1 MTSAP
6 STSPEE
12 LATVTRPPRYRRIK
26 QVGTALGLLLLIAAV
41 VTVLRQTDTIAA
53 ARLAVR
59 DMPAAQIAM
68 HVTVLLASVALNVV
82 LTGALFSLLI
92 SRYGR
97 VGRMEMQALISAA
110 TLLNYIPLRPGL
122 FGRLAYHRAY
132 NNIPLTDS
140 VKTVLQAA
148 LISAIVSAY
157 VVLASLLAAR
167 GFGEIRTLAFAPFPV
182 LLVTAAFW
190 PAVRIWL
197 LAGAVRLMEL
207 LLIAARYHAAFALIG
222 SPIDTATATTLAC
235 VSTIASMVPFLSNGL
250 GLREWAVGLLAPLL
264 AACDMTQAMTADLV
278 NRAAELLIVLIAGL
292 AGLGWLMQHR
302 RATHARRHASESES
316 QSAA

>member
-1 MTSAP
+1 
-6 STSPEE
+6 
-12 LATVTRPPRYRRIK
+12 
-26 QVGTALGLLLLIAAV
+26 LIA
-41 VTVLRQTDTIAA
+41 
-53 ARLAVR
+53 
-59 DMPAAQIAM
+59 
-68 HVTVLLASVALNVV
+68 
-82 LTGALFSLLI
+82 
-92 SRYGR
+92 
-97 VGRMEMQALISAA
+97 AA
-110 TLLNYIPLRPGL
+110 TLLNYVPLRPGL

-132 NNIPLTDS
+132 NCIPLTDS

-148 LISAIVSAY
+148 LISALVAGY
-157 VVLASLLAAR
+157 VVIASMLAVR
-167 GFGEIRTLAFAPFPV
+167 GYGEIRTLVFAPFPA

-190 PAVRIWL
+190 SNARTWM

-235 VSTIASMVPFLSNGL
+235 VNMIAAMVPFLSNGL

-292 AGLGWLMQHR
+292 AGIVWLMNKR
-302 RATHARRHASESES
+302 RKARENRVG
-316 QSAA
+316 